1 MKAYKYTINGN
12 KYEVTIGDIVDNI
25 ATVDVNGESYQVEM
39 EADPEPEKKKVV
51 VRPQEAA
58 TTISTSPDSAT
69 PINTGNTLKAPLPG
83 VVIEICVAVGE
94 RKQAK

>member
-51 VRPQEAA
+51 VRPP
-58 TTISTSPDSAT
+58 IVSTMLRLSTMASMRP
-69 PINTGNTLKAPLPG
+69 
-83 VVIEICVAVGE
+83 VVILWDWT
-94 RKQAK
+94 

>member
-58 TTISTSPDSAT
+58 TPISTSPDR
-69 PINTGNTLKAPLPG
+69 
-83 VVIEICVAVGE
+83 V
-94 RKQAK
+94 R